1 VVGAVSGALLLRSRR
16 DLPEWPRY
24 REGAK
29 RDERR
34 WIASLNDR
42 ELARLAAELRAV
54 DKAVKDFKKGKAA

>member
-1 VVGAVSGALLLRSRR
+1 VGAVTGALLLRSRR

-34 WIASLNDR
+34 WIKSLDDQ
-42 ELARLAAELRAV
+42 ELARLCAELHAV
-54 DKAVKDFKKGKAA
+54 DKAVKGFRKGKKA